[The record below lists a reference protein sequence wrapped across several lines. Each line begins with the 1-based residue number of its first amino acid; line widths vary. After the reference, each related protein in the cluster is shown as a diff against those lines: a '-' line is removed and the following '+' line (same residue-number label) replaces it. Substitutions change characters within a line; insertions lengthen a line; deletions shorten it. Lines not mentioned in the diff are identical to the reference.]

1 MESILGAKV
10 DRSSVVAVA
19 CVKWRSFLSPL
30 PEVPS
35 FLDNFRYAAKDRTNG
50 KLLVKGSAPSR
61 DLVRTGI
68 ENVLKEVLGADL
80 DDFSVPLMDMGLDS
94 LAAVE
99 FRNRIQCCFEGVRLS
114 STVMFDYPTVG
125 DLTDFILSQFA
136 PDDDVANVDVK
147 GRPDT
152 MLREP
157 LALMGMAG
165 RCPGM
170 AAGNDI
176 SDFWAFLCSE
186 RDPISRIPIER
197 FDVDEFYDE
206 DRSAPGRVYVRQGGF
221 INDVDLFDAAFFGIA
236 KPEARSMDKHH
247 RLQLEIVFESFY
259 NSGFTKESLV
269 NLECGAFIGCCSLAF
284 ARVVHS
290 GEVDDIGP
298 FTNIGSSLSGM
309 AGRVSHAL
317 ALRGPCFTVDT
328 ACSSTLVATDCAM
341 QAFHLGRQVLA
352 CVAGTNLQ
360 LRQGIS
366 SWIGFCKMGALSG
379 DGRCKTFDE
388 SADGFG
394 RSEGSGSFILSP
406 KSEGT
411 LAHMMGSCVNQDGRS
426 ATITAP
432 SGPAQQ
438 RALNNSLR
446 DSELTPLQVSLIEC
460 HGTGTALG
468 DPIEIGALENVYG
481 RDRLES
487 AQLIL
492 AAVKSVTAHPE
503 GAAGIVGLAK
513 LVKMMQHGQVPANLH
528 LHQLNPNIDLSSFEC
543 KMPDCLLDWS
553 SAPRLSGISSF
564 AFSGTNCHI
573 NMQEASPGEMNTMLS
588 AAEARAPLIWS
599 RSMMSRQDR
608 MRFRQVRPEQTAPG
622 SASAEAKMLEQGVE
636 DVEEDILTVEW
647 AVAEGSPGKAIGAT
661 GNGVVFVGAAEKLS
675 SSLKNMLPEASFLET
690 AADSTFEGTE
700 VAVLLAASQ
709 DADEMQV
716 LFDALLLVQAAMALA
731 AKGHQVPKIAYFTFR
746 TQDAPKRGAGSY
758 LHAGLWGLARTAR
771 LEDASLGLYCFDLD
785 VPDPDDADA
794 TAQVIL
800 EQLGSIGGVET
811 ELALS
816 EGPYVPRLCRCQV
829 QPQKPMR
836 LEMKSRG
843 SLSNLREVPLQR
855 TSPDADQVELRVRA
869 VGLNFRDVLNVMDLY
884 PGDPG
889 NPGGDCAGTVC
900 TVGERETRLRPGQDV
915 FGIAPG
921 CLQAFACTEGL
932 LMVPKPKRWSFEQM
946 VAWPVTFATA
956 EEAFVELAPL
966 KLGER

>member
-599 RSMMSRQDR
+599 RSMMSRQD
-608 MRFRQVRPEQTAPG
+608 
-622 SASAEAKMLEQGVE
+622 
-636 DVEEDILTVEW
+636 TV
-647 AVAEGSPGKAIGAT
+647 
-661 GNGVVFVGAAEKLS
+661 
-675 SSLKNMLPEASFLET
+675 
-690 AADSTFEGTE
+690 
-700 VAVLLAASQ
+700 
-709 DADEMQV
+709 
-716 LFDALLLVQAAMALA
+716 
-731 AKGHQVPKIAYFTFR
+731 
-746 TQDAPKRGAGSY
+746 
-758 LHAGLWGLARTAR
+758 
-771 LEDASLGLYCFDLD
+771 
-785 VPDPDDADA
+785 
-794 TAQVIL
+794 
-800 EQLGSIGGVET
+800 
-811 ELALS
+811 
-816 EGPYVPRLCRCQV
+816 
-829 QPQKPMR
+829 
-836 LEMKSRG
+836 
-843 SLSNLREVPLQR
+843 
-855 TSPDADQVELRVRA
+855 TS
-869 VGLNFRDVLNVMDLY
+869 
-884 PGDPG
+884 
-889 NPGGDCAGTVC
+889 
-900 TVGERETRLRPGQDV
+900 
-915 FGIAPG
+915 
-921 CLQAFACTEGL
+921 LQAH
-932 LMVPKPKRWSFEQM
+932 VS
-946 VAWPVTFATA
+946 
-956 EEAFVELAPL
+956 
-966 KLGER
+966 

>member
-1 MESILGAKV
+1 MLRIGLDEGLQAMESILGTKL

-35 FLDNFRYAAKDRTNG
+35 FLDNFRYAAKDRTSG

-114 STVMFDYPTVG
+114 STVMFDYPTVAG
-125 DLTDFILSQFA
+125 LTDFILSQFA
-136 PDDDVANVDVK
+136 PDDDVADVDVK
-147 GRPDT
+147 GRGDT
-152 MLREP
+152 ILREP
-157 LALMGMAG
+157 LALMGIAG

-176 SDFWAFLCSE
+176 SDFWAFLCSG

-236 KPEARSMDKHH
+236 KPEARSMDTHH
-247 RLQLEIVFESFY
+247 RLQMEIVFESFY
-259 NSGFTKESLV
+259 NSGFTKETLV
-269 NLECGAFIGCCSLAF
+269 NLECGVFIGCCSLAF

-360 LRQGIS
+360 LRQGSS

-411 LAHMMGSCVNQDGRS
+411 LAHVMGSCVNQDGRS

-553 SAPRLSGISSF
+553 PAPRLSGISSF
-564 AFSGTNCHI
+564 AFSGTNCHM
-573 NMQEASPGEMNTMLS
+573 NMQEATPGEMNALLS

-599 RSMMSRQDR
+599 RSMMSRQD
-608 MRFRQVRPEQTAPG
+608 TAFL
-622 SASAEAKMLEQGVE
+622 SA
-636 DVEEDILTVEW
+636 
-647 AVAEGSPGKAIGAT
+647 
-661 GNGVVFVGAAEKLS
+661 
-675 SSLKNMLPEASFLET
+675 
-690 AADSTFEGTE
+690 
-700 VAVLLAASQ
+700 
-709 DADEMQV
+709 
-716 LFDALLLVQAAMALA
+716 
-731 AKGHQVPKIAYFTFR
+731 FT
-746 TQDAPKRGAGSY
+746 S
-758 LHAGLWGLARTAR
+758 
-771 LEDASLGLYCFDLD
+771 
-785 VPDPDDADA
+785 
-794 TAQVIL
+794 
-800 EQLGSIGGVET
+800 
-811 ELALS
+811 
-816 EGPYVPRLCRCQV
+816 
-829 QPQKPMR
+829 
-836 LEMKSRG
+836 
-843 SLSNLREVPLQR
+843 
-855 TSPDADQVELRVRA
+855 
-869 VGLNFRDVLNVMDLY
+869 
-884 PGDPG
+884 
-889 NPGGDCAGTVC
+889 
-900 TVGERETRLRPGQDV
+900 
-915 FGIAPG
+915 
-921 CLQAFACTEGL
+921 LQAH
-932 LMVPKPKRWSFEQM
+932 VS
-946 VAWPVTFATA
+946 
-956 EEAFVELAPL
+956 
-966 KLGER
+966 